1 MTSNSDER
9 LAGQVIEIV
18 ATALDRKPAEIHF
31 NSSLID
37 DLGAESIDFLDIRYR
52 IETAFKM
59 KIPEEQLWGGTL
71 RLEESGYV
79 TPDGVTPEGL
89 ALLKQ
94 HLPDLNWERFPKGVS
109 KADLPRLVTVST
121 IVDYLRHRLDGSDS
135 SEQ

>member
-1 MTSNSDER
+1 MTSNPDE
-9 LAGQVIEIV
+9 LAGRVIEIV
-18 ATALDRKPAEIHF
+18 ATALDRKPAEIHSH
-31 NSSLID
+31 SSLID

-59 KIPEEQLWGGTL
+59 KIPEEELWGGAL

-79 TPDGVTPEGL
+79 TADGVTQEGL

-94 HLPDLNWERFPKGVS
+94 RLPEFNWARFPKGVS

-121 IVDYLRHRLDGSDS
+121 IIDYLRHRLHGSDS
-135 SEQ
+135 SKQ